1 MDLAQLSVTYDREN
15 DRILTRFNTH
25 RGEELRIWLT
35 RRLLSRAHQ
44 PLLDAM
50 VNQDAIQSNMASNDV
65 ASKRVLSEFRQNE
78 SVKAAD
84 FKTPYNAQAKAFPL
98 GTAPLLVTHLYI
110 TPNVSGSLGI
120 RFEEQLGTPPVSRG
134 FQVLMES
141 GMLHSFMH
149 LLQAALKA
157 ADWGVPRE
165 DQKLSLSDDLLP
177 ETPGSNY
184 LN

>member
-1 MDLAQLSVTYDREN
+1 MNLAQLSVTYEREN
-15 DRILTRFNTH
+15 DRILARFNTPQ
-25 RGEELRIWLT
+25 GEELRVWLT

-50 VNQDAIQSNMASNDV
+50 VNQDARLSNLASDDA

-78 SVKAAD
+78 SVNAAD
-84 FKTPYNAQAKAFPL
+84 FKTPYNTQPKTFPL
-98 GTAPLLVTHLYI
+98 GAAPLLVTHLHI
-110 TPNVSGSLGI
+110 TPNAGGSLGI
-120 RFEEQLGTPPVSRG
+120 RFEEQLGTPPVPRG

-157 ADWGVPRE
+157 AEWGLDRG
-165 DQKLSLSDDLLP
+165 DQQASLNDDLLAP
-177 ETPGSNY
+177 TSGSNY